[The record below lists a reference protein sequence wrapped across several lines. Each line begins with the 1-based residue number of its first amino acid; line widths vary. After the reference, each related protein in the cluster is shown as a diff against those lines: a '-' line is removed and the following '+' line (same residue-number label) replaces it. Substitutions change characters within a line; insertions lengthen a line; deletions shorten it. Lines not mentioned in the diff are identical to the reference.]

1 MSTIALAA
9 LLLAWVVLC
18 AWTAHKVGALFTDST
33 LRTELKALVF
43 VALLPLPVIDELIA
57 KPQFDQLCAQRAVP
71 AVHAAE
77 LRGRPVH
84 LTEIPPEPVLGLL
97 VPVQVSK
104 RVYADE
110 HTRQPLLT
118 FSVLS
123 AQGGKLARAL
133 GIGGT
138 PITFDGHCGPD
149 PWQEMVSAM
158 DLRGAPP
165 AGRAGMQESG
175 GPSRSTHEGHLVREV
190 RPLQ

>member
-1 MSTIALAA
+1 MSTMALAA
-9 LLLAWVVLC
+9 VLLVWVVLC
-18 AWTAHKVGALFTDST
+18 AWTAHKIGALFTDST
-33 LRTELKALVF
+33 LRIELKALVF

-71 AVHAAE
+71 AVNAAE
-77 LRGRPVH
+77 LRGRPVY
-84 LTEIPPEPVLGLL
+84 LTEIPPEPVPGLL

-110 HTRQPLLT
+110 RTRQPLLT

-138 PITFDGHCGPD
+138 PITFDGHCGPQH
-149 PWQEMVSAM
+149 WQEVIGP
-158 DLRGAPP
+158 LNPRGGQP
-165 AGRAGMQESG
+165 AGRAGVPESA
-175 GPSRSTHEGHLVREV
+175 GPSRSANEGHLVREV

>member
-1 MSTIALAA
+1 MSTMALAA
-9 LLLAWVVLC
+9 VLLAWVVLC

-33 LRTELKALVF
+33 LRIELKALVF

-77 LRGRPVH
+77 LRGPPVY
-84 LTEIPPEPVLGLL
+84 LTEIPPEPVPGLL
-97 VPVQVSK
+97 VPVLVSK
-104 RVYADE
+104 RVYADDR
-110 HTRQPLLT
+110 TRQPLVT
-118 FSVLS
+118 FSQLS

-138 PITFDGHCGPD
+138 PITFDGRCGPD
-149 PWQEMVSAM
+149 NWREVIGAM
-158 DLRGAPP
+158 DLRGIQPS
-165 AGRAGMQESG
+165 GRAGVQESS
-175 GPSRSTHEGHLVREV
+175 GPSRSSNEGYLVREV